1 MNNKEKRFNESS
13 MLDKWLELERLRKL
27 KERAI
32 KILNQVPRYI
42 EGYLLNLDPSLN
54 IDVRRDFKG
63 DPLELTIRV
72 YLTPPRETVLHDK
85 VEDVREALRR
95 LEEQSVESAG
105 AG

>member
-1 MNNKEKRFNESS
+1 MSHSEKMTEQPSL
-13 MLDKWLELERLRKL
+13 LDRWLEAERLKKL
-27 KERAI
+27 RA
-32 KILNQVPRYI
+32 KAMEVLNRVPRYI
-42 EGYLLNLDPSLN
+42 EGFLLNLDPSLN

-63 DPLELTIRV
+63 DPLEITVRV